1 MPAQTVLANTPVRPG
16 YRFPTGPLPTRARAV
31 VIGGGVV
38 GASVAYHLAKQGW
51 RDVLLVEQAA
61 IGAGTTWHAAG
72 MVSQLRTSNSLTRIN
87 KYSAELYPTLA
98 AETGHDCGWLQV
110 GSLVVGS
117 SAARMTQLRRTV
129 AMARVFGVEAHL
141 ISPAEAGEK
150 WPLVRTDD
158 LLGAVWVP
166 KDGREI
172 PAELAVALARGA
184 VLHGGT
190 VREGVG
196 VTDLLRR
203 DGRVVGVRTTE
214 GDVECEHAVLCG
226 GMWSREF
233 GLRLGVDIPL
243 FPCEHHYVLTEPVPG
258 ASRQLACLRDPE
270 EMIYVRVLDDGAVML
285 GAFQKESVA
294 WDVDPV
300 PRDFAFGLLGA
311 DWERYGQPLRGGRHR
326 VPALERATFAKFV
339 NGPESFTPD
348 NNFIMGEPPGLPG
361 LFVLAGF
368 NSIGIA
374 AAGGVGRQAAEWLEA
389 GGPTADLW
397 SVDIRRFLP
406 LHNRREFLHARVQE
420 VLGLHYQMAWPNR
433 EYETGRGLRRTPLHD
448 RLAARGAVFGQA
460 AGWERANWFAVD
472 GVPAR
477 VDYAFTRQ
485 NWAPCV
491 AGEVRACRER
501 AALFD
506 QSTFA
511 KLRLRGRDAAAVLS
525 RACANRVD
533 VPPGRVVYTAML
545 NDRGTFESDL
555 TVVRRAAD
563 DYLLV
568 TGTAQ
573 AVRDAD
579 WVRRGIPAGADA
591 LLEDVTEATAVI
603 GLMGPAA
610 RRIAAALSADD
621 LGHEAFPFGSARE
634 IRLAG
639 VPVLALRITYVGE
652 LGWELHVPAADA
664 ATLYDALLEAG
675 APHGLR
681 PAGYY
686 AIAALRLEKGYRAW
700 GVDISTD
707 ETPLEAGLGFAVDW
721 TKEFRGRAALA
732 AQREAGVRRRLVS
745 LVLADPEPTLWGN
758 EPIYRDG
765 ALVGYTTSAAY
776 GPTLGAAVAIGAL
789 RRPDGGV
796 VTAEFVQSGS
806 YEVENDGCR
815 LPARVSLAPPY
826 DPERKRIL
834 C

>member
-1 MPAQTVLANTPVRPG
+1 MPAQTLLANTPVRPA
-16 YRFPTGPLPTRARAV
+16 YRFPAGPLPARARAV

-51 RDVLLVEQAA
+51 RDVLLLERNAV
-61 IGAGTTWHAAG
+61 GAGTTWHAAG

-98 AETGHDCGWLQV
+98 AETGHDCGWLGV

-117 SAARMTQLRRTV
+117 SPARMTQLRRTV

-141 ISPAEAGEK
+141 ISPAEAGER

-166 KDGREI
+166 QDGRVI

-184 VLHGGT
+184 VLHGAT

-196 VTDLLRR
+196 VTDVLRR
-203 DGRVVGVRTTE
+203 GGRVVGVRTTA
-214 GDVECEHAVLCG
+214 GDVECAHAVLAG
-226 GMWSREF
+226 GMWSRDF
-233 GLRLGVDIPL
+233 GLTIGVDIPL
-243 FPCEHHYVLTEPVPG
+243 FPVQHHYVLTEPVPG
-258 ASRQLACLRDPE
+258 GRRDFACLRDPE
-270 EMIYVRVLDDGAVML
+270 EMIYVRMLDDGAVLL
-285 GAFQKESVA
+285 GAFQQESAA

-300 PRDFAFGLLGA
+300 PTDFAFGLLGP
-311 DWERYGQPLRGGRHR
+311 DWGRYEQPLRGGKHR

-348 NNFIMGEPPGLPG
+348 NNFIMGEPPGSPG

-374 AAGGVGRQAAEWLEA
+374 AAGGVGRWAAEWLDA
-389 GGPTADLW
+389 GEPTADLW

-406 LHNRREFLHARVQE
+406 CHNRRDFLRTRVAE

-448 RLAARGAVFGQA
+448 RVAARGAVFGQV
-460 AGWERANWFAVD
+460 AGWERANWFATA
-472 GVPAR
+472 GVPSLVEYSFA
-477 VDYAFTRQ
+477 RQ
-485 NWAPCV
+485 NWATCV
-491 AGEVRACRER
+491 ADEVSACRQR
-501 AALFD
+501 AAIFD

-511 KLRLRGRDAAAVLS
+511 KFRIRGRDAAAVLS
-525 RACANRVD
+525 RACANAID
-533 VPPGRVVYTAML
+533 GPPGRVVYTGLL

-555 TVVRRAAD
+555 TVIRRNAD
-563 DYLLV
+563 EFLV
-568 TGTAQ
+568 VSGTAQ

-579 WVRRGIPAGADA
+579 WLRRGIPAAADVS
-591 LLEDVTEATAVI
+591 LEDVTDATAVI

-610 RRIAAALSADD
+610 RAIAAAASDADLS
-621 LGHEAFPFGSARE
+621 HEAFPFATARQ
-634 IRLAG
+634 IDIAGCRL
-639 VPVLALRITYVGE
+639 LAVRITYVGE

-664 ATLYDALLEAG
+664 AAVYDTLVAAG
-675 APHGLR
+675 AAHGLR
-681 PAGYY
+681 PAGHY
-686 AIAALRLEKGYRAW
+686 AIAAMRLEKGYRAW
-700 GVDISTD
+700 GVDLSPD
-707 ETPLEAGLGFAVDW
+707 DTPLEAGLGFAIDW
-721 TKEFRGRAALA
+721 SKDFRGRAALM
-732 AQREAGVRRRLVS
+732 AQREAGLRKRLVS
-745 LVLADPEPTLWGN
+745 FVLAEPGPTLWGN

-776 GPTLGAAVAIGAL
+776 GPTLGAAVALGYV
-789 RRPDGGV
+789 RHPEGGL
-796 VTAEFVQSGS
+796 VTPEFIRAGG
-806 YEVENDGCR
+806 YEIENDGCR
-815 LPARVSLAPPY
+815 LPARVSLAAPY
-826 DPERKRIL
+826 DPDRKRIL